1 MESSLSKNK
10 GKKKKKKTRKLTMED
25 YENDDLDLTP
35 NKTDRLG
42 QIKEEDDL
50 NPNELKYGIRT

>member
-1 MESSLSKNK
+1 
-10 GKKKKKKTRKLTMED
+10 MED

-42 QIKEEDDL
+42 QIKEEEDL

>member
-1 MESSLSKNK
+1 
-10 GKKKKKKTRKLTMED
+10 MED

-42 QIKEEDDL
+42 QIKEEEDI